1 MSQLSGRIERLPCKG
16 WVLRLLGVSPH
27 LSSTCCTKIKRQ
39 EQLSYINKCHPC
51 SIFLFPLHGCYRQA
65 LPDQPDLL
73 FLPVTHRTV
82 EMAKKSSSRK
92 SLKSLFSRS
101 EAKLDESV
109 EKDADKNGG
118 EKKRFKFLKFKIKS
132 KGSSASEKSTSQ
144 QVSR

>member
-1 MSQLSGRIERLPCKG
+1 MGVASIGRVTTLELY
-16 WVLRLLGVSPH
+16 LLH
-27 LSSTCCTKIKRQ
+27 K
-39 EQLSYINKCHPC
+39 NKAPGAVVICQVPSVHY
-51 SIFLFPLHGCYRQA
+51 FLFPLHGCYRQA

-73 FLPVTHRTV
+73 LLPVTHCPV

-132 KGSSASEKSTSQ
+132 KGGSASEKSTNERQ